1 MKLTSMLAA
10 AAALACTAIAPL
22 AHAQDTSAGERVFT
36 TRCKGCHDPNI
47 DRAPSKATLATYPPA
62 QIVDAL
68 TNGVMKP
75 MASGLSD
82 EDKQAVAAYLTGA
95 QAPPAQTPPPQG
107 VPAPQAAPNPQAAP
121 QPPGPQARA
130 APARVPAAPVGV
142 DVKCAVNPPIRATG
156 SDWTSVGLDAS
167 HRFQA
172 NPGLALADVPKLK
185 VKWAFA
191 MAGGSMP
198 TVIGDWLFIANRSGK
213 FYALDPATGCVRWVV
228 ENAVARTT
236 PQIVRSEISPSGWA
250 TFIGERNR
258 TVRAFDAQT
267 GKEIWRSAELDKN
280 PVAGITGA
288 PLVAA
293 GKVFVPTTSGEEGAA
308 RQPSYACC
316 SFRGSVVALDLKTG
330 KTLWQTFVI
339 TEPLHPTRKNSAGTQ
354 MQGPAGGA
362 IWSAPTY
369 DPKRNLVYVA
379 TGDSYTEAD
388 TKGADAIVAMDAA
401 TGRIRWSNQV
411 TEADNFIVGCN
422 AAVKPVNCPNP
433 DGPDYDFGASP
444 ILFKLG
450 AKDIVLSGQKSGVVF
465 GMDPDSGKTLW
476 STRVGSGSSL
486 GGIEW
491 GMAADG
497 KRLYVANADTV
508 NVLEENLK
516 VLGRT
521 NLGTPIGP
529 AKPGLSALDPAT
541 GKVIW
546 SVPAPHAPCH
556 YAGDRSRDRGGGAC
570 SRAQSQA
577 PSAMPGVVFSGT
589 MDGWFRAHDAATGKV
604 IWADST
610 TERTYDTVNEVKGQ
624 PGGSMDGL
632 GAAIAGGRV
641 FVMSGF
647 NGAANTGGNGV
658 NVLLAYSVDGK

>member
-1 MKLTSMLAA
+1 MGLFTKVAAVAAVSVALTVPLA
-10 AAALACTAIAPL
+10 
-22 AHAQDTSAGERVFT
+22 AHAQNASAGEQVFT
-36 TRCKGCHDPNI
+36 ARCKGCHDPNI
-47 DRAPSKATLATYPPA
+47 DRAPSKATLATYPAA

-75 MASGLSD
+75 MAAGLSD
-82 EDKQAVAAYLTGA
+82 EDKAAVAAYLTGA
-95 QAPPAQTPPPQG
+95 QGQQT
-107 VPAPQAAPNPQAAP
+107 AQAARPAA
-121 QPPGPQARA
+121 GRGG
-130 APARVPAAPVGV
+130 PAAPVGV
-142 DVKCAVNPPIRATG
+142 DVKCASNPPIRATG
-156 SDWTSVGLDAS
+156 SDWTSVGLETS

-172 NPGLALADVPKLK
+172 KPGLTAGDVPKLK
-185 VKWAFA
+185 VKWSFA
-191 MAGGSMP
+191 MSGGSMP
-198 TVIGDWLFIANRSGK
+198 TVIGDWLFITNRSGK
-213 FYALDPATGCVRWVV
+213 FYALDTDTGCVRWVV

-236 PQIVRSEISPSGWA
+236 PMIVQSPVSPSGWL
-250 TFIGERNR
+250 TIIGERNR
-258 TVRAFDAQT
+258 TAHAFDAQT
-267 GKEIWRSAELDKN
+267 GKEIWVSGELDKN
-280 PVAGITGA
+280 PVAGITGT
-288 PLVAA
+288 PLIA
-293 GKVFVPTTSGEEGAA
+293 GDKVFVPTTSGEEGAA
-308 RQPSYACC
+308 RQPTYACC

-339 TEPLHPTRKNSAGTQ
+339 NEPLRPTRKTSAGTQ
-354 MQGPAGGA
+354 LQGPAGGA

-369 DPKRNLVYVA
+369 DAKRKLVYAA

-388 TKGADAIVAMDAA
+388 TKGADAIVAMDAD
-401 TGRIRWSNQV
+401 TGKIRWSNQV

-422 AAVKPVNCPNP
+422 APQKPINCPNP

-444 ILFKLG
+444 ILFHLKTG
-450 AKDIVLSGQKSGVVF
+450 KDVLLSGQKSGVVF

-497 KRLYVANADTV
+497 QRLYVANADTV

-516 VLGRT
+516 ALGRT

-546 SVPAPHAPCH
+546 NVPAPKASCH

-570 SRAQSQA
+570 ARAQSQA
-577 PSAMPGVVFSGT
+577 PSVIPGVVFSGT
-589 MDGWFRAHDAATGKV
+589 LDGWFRAYDSATGK
-604 IWADST
+604 ILWADST
-610 TERTYDTVNEVKGQ
+610 TERSYDTVNQVKGQ

-632 GAAIAGGRV
+632 GAAVAGGKV

-647 NGAANTGGNGV
+647 NGAANTGGNGT
-658 NVLLAYSVDGK
+658 NVLLAYSVDGR

>member
-1 MKLTSMLAA
+1 M
-10 AAALACTAIAPL
+10 
-22 AHAQDTSAGERVFT
+22 
-36 TRCKGCHDPNI
+36 CHEPAI
-47 DRAPSKATLATYPPA
+47 DRAPPKATLATYPA
-62 QIVDAL
+62 ATIVDAL

-75 MASGLSD
+75 MAAGLSD
-82 EDKQAVAAYLTGA
+82 ADKQAVAAYLTG
-95 QAPPAQTPPPQG
+95 G
-107 VPAPQAAPNPQAAP
+107 QAAPAAP
-121 QPPGPQARA
+121 AATPARA
-130 APARVPAAPVGV
+130 AAPAGRGAPPAPVGV

-156 SDWTSVGLDAS
+156 SDWTSVGFDPAS
-167 HRFQA
+167 HRHQPK
-172 NPGLALADVPKLK
+172 PGLTAADLPKLK
-185 VKWAFA
+185 VKWSFA

-198 TVIGDWLFIANRSGK
+198 TVIGDWLFINNRTGK
-213 FYALDPATGCVRWVV
+213 FYALDAATGCVRWAV
-228 ENAVARTT
+228 EGASARTT
-236 PQIVRSEISPSGWA
+236 PMIVKSDVSPSGWL
-250 TFIGERNR
+250 TVIGERNR
-258 TVRAFDAQT
+258 TARAFDAQT

-280 PVAGITGA
+280 PVAGITGT
-288 PLVAA
+288 PLVA
-293 GKVFVPTTSGEEGAA
+293 GDRVFVPTTSGEEGAA

-316 SFRGSVVALDLKTG
+316 SFRGSLSALDLKTG

-339 TEPLHPTRKNSAGTQ
+339 NEPLHPTRKTSAGTQ
-354 MQGPAGGA
+354 LQGPAGGA

-369 DPKRNLVYVA
+369 DAKRGLVYVA

-388 TKGADAIVAMDAA
+388 TKGADAIVAMDAK
-401 TGRIRWSNQV
+401 TGAIRWSNQV

-422 AAVKPVNCPNP
+422 AATKPINCPNP

-444 ILFKLG
+444 IVFHLANG
-450 AKDIVLSGQKSGVVF
+450 KDIVLSGQKSGVVF
-465 GMDPDSGKTLW
+465 GMDPDTGKTLW

-491 GMAADG
+491 GMAADD

-541 GKVIW
+541 GKILW
-546 SVPAPHAPCH
+546 SVPAPKAPCH

-577 PSAMPGVVFSGT
+577 PSVMPGAVFSGT
-589 MDGWFRAHDAATGKV
+589 MDGWLRAYDPATGK
-604 IWADST
+604 ILWADST
-610 TERTYDTVNEVKGQ
+610 TERTYDTANQVKGQ
-624 PGGSMDGL
+624 PGGSLDGL

-647 NGAANTGGNGV
+647 NGAANTGGNGT